1 MNNPTLSR
9 RDLLKLTRTVLL
21 TLSGL
26 VGLGGLMRFL
36 SYPSQP
42 PAPTEFDLGPASNY
56 SLGSRTL
63 LLDVPAVLIRGDQGF
78 IALNLVY
85 PHLACRFEDQSEDL
99 ACPFHGSRFELQGK
113 VTHGPV
119 AKPLPQLRL
128 ESMPDGKLHL
138 YTE

>member
-78 IALNLVY
+78 IALTWSIHIW
-85 PHLACRFEDQSEDL
+85 PADL
-99 ACPFHGSRFELQGK
+99 RTSRK
-113 VTHGPV
+113 I
-119 AKPLPQLRL
+119 
-128 ESMPDGKLHL
+128 
-138 YTE
+138 